1 MAIQTGKQPIT
12 FLTAAAILS
21 LSLVVNLPGLAISPM
36 LGTLQK
42 VFPDTTETEQQ
53 LLTVLPNL
61 LIIPFVLL
69 SGRLS
74 LSRHKIL
81 TVVLGLAIFLACG
94 IIYMFADSMM
104 ALIIVS
110 CLLGCGAGLIIPFS
124 TGFIADV
131 FNGKYRMKVMG
142 LQSGISNLTVVA
154 ATFIVGWLCE
164 DVIHWHLPFLVYLV
178 AIIPLL
184 MTFGLKGIPK
194 GDLTSQ
200 SHPTV
205 FSEAPQIARSAVE
218 DAETVALK
226 ARQMA
231 DRALQG
237 TGEGD
242 ILPADATYDEAASQH
257 PAKKLPKI
265 VKGFFIGRIWSVIG
279 VYFFISYS
287 TMAIDYYVSYLDQM
301 KGWSTEITGT
311 ITSLFFLFIFLPGF
325 LLPYIVKGL
334 KATTF
339 WVCAILMAAGLGIY
353 AFFDH
358 PFMLCVGAI
367 LAGGG
372 YGVLQPLIYDKASR
386 TVNNPAKAT
395 LALAFVLTANYLSI
409 VAVPFIIDGARAI
422 FHAGDSATFPFLFNF
437 ILAAAFAVLA
447 FIAQRSFAFG
457 VRKDYYEAAPKK
469 QQ

>member
-1 MAIQTGKQPIT
+1 
-12 FLTAAAILS
+12 
-21 LSLVVNLPGLAISPM
+21 M
-36 LGTLQK
+36 LGTLSK
-42 VFPDTTETEQQ
+42 VFPNTTETEQQ

-74 LSRHKIL
+74 LSRHKVL
-81 TVVLGLAIFLACG
+81 TVILGLIIFFACG
-94 IIYMFADSMM
+94 LIYFFANSMTE
-104 ALIIVS
+104 LIVIS

-131 FNGKYRMKVMG
+131 FTDKYRMKVMG
-142 LQSGISNLTVVA
+142 LQSGISNMTVVA
-154 ATFIVGWLCE
+154 ATFIVGWLCK
-164 DVIHWHLPFLVYLV
+164 DTFHWHLPFLVYMV

-184 MTFGLKGIPK
+184 MTLGLKGIPSA
-194 GDLTSQ
+194 DLLSKD
-200 SHPTV
+200 HPTV
-205 FSEAPQIARSAVE
+205 YSEAPQIAKEAIE
-218 DAETVALK
+218 DAMNVSTQAQ
-226 ARQMA
+226 QMA
-231 DRALQG
+231 QRALQG
-237 TGEGD
+237 TGSDD
-242 ILPADATYDEAASQH
+242 ILPSDAIVNPTASNH

-265 VKGFFIGRIWSVIG
+265 VKGFFVSRIWSVIG
-279 VYFFISYS
+279 VYFFISFS
-287 TMAIDYYVSYLDQM
+287 TMAIDYYVSYLVQA
-301 KGWSTEITGT
+301 KGWSTELTGT

-339 WVCAILMAAGLGIY
+339 WVCSVLMALGLGAY

-358 PFMLCVGAI
+358 PFMLCLGAI

-386 TVNNPAKAT
+386 TVNNPSKAT

-409 VAVPFIIDGARAI
+409 VAVPFIIDGASAI
-422 FHAGDSATFPFLFNF
+422 FHAQHSETFPFLFNF

-447 FIAQRSFAFG
+447 FVCQKTFAFG
-457 VRKDYYEAAPKK
+457 VRKDYYTQESKK
-469 QQ
+469 NS

>member
-1 MAIQTGKQPIT
+1 MAIQTGKQPVT
-12 FLTAAAILS
+12 FITAAAILS

-36 LGTLQK
+36 LGTLSK
-42 VFPDTTETEQQ
+42 VFPHTTETEQQ

-81 TVVLGLAIFLACG
+81 TVVLGLAIFFACG
-94 IIYMFADSMM
+94 ILYMFANSMTY
-104 ALIIVS
+104 LIIIS

-131 FNGKYRMKVMG
+131 FANKYRMKVMG

-154 ATFIVGWLCE
+154 ATFIVGWLCK
-164 DVIHWHLPFLVYLV
+164 DTFHWHLPFLVYLV

-184 MTFGLKGIPK
+184 MTFGLHGIPSA
-194 GDLTSQ
+194 DLLAK

-205 FSEAPQIARSAVE
+205 YSEAPQIAHEAVA
-218 DAETVALK
+218 DAEKVAQE
-226 ARQMA
+226 AQEMA
-231 DRALQG
+231 KRAA
-237 TGEGD
+237 EGIGQTD
-242 ILPADATYDEAASQH
+242 ILQEKTINPQASTH
-257 PAKKLPKI
+257 PATKLPKI
-265 VKGFFIGRIWSVIG
+265 IKGFFIGRIWSVIG

-287 TMAIDYYVSYLDQM
+287 TMAIDYYVSYLVQS
-301 KGWSTEITGT
+301 KGWSTELTGT

-339 WVCAILMAAGLGIY
+339 WVCAILMALGLGAY

-358 PFMLCVGAI
+358 PFMLCLGAI

-409 VAVPFIIDGARAI
+409 VAVPFIIDGAAAI
-422 FHAGDSATFPFLFNF
+422 FHARHAETFPFLFNF
-437 ILAAAFAVLA
+437 ILAAGFAILA
-447 FIAQRSFAFG
+447 FICQRRFAFG
-457 VRKDYYEAAPKK
+457 VRKEYYEN
-469 QQ
+469 

>member
-36 LGTLQK
+36 LGTLEK
-42 VFPDTTETEQQ
+42 VFPNSTETEQQ

-81 TVVLGLAIFLACG
+81 TVIVGLVIFFACG
-94 IIYMFADSMM
+94 IVYLFANSMTS
-104 ALIIVS
+104 LIIVS

-131 FNGKYRMKVMG
+131 FSGKYRMRVMG

-164 DVIHWHLPFLVYLV
+164 DALHWHLPFLVYLV
-178 AIIPLL
+178 AIVPLL
-184 MTFGLKGIPK
+184 MVFGLKDIPSA
-194 GDLTSQ
+194 DLLAQ

-205 FSEAPQIARSAVE
+205 FTKAPAIAQEAVT
-218 DAETVALK
+218 DATKVAQE
-226 ARQMA
+226 AQQMA
-231 DRALQG
+231 ARAAEG
-237 TGEGD
+237 TGQVD
-242 ILPADATYDEAASQH
+242 ISTAEASTVQGSQH
-257 PAKKLPKI
+257 PAQKLEKE
-265 VKGFFIGRIWSVIG
+265 VNGFFVGRIWGVIG
-279 VYFFISYS
+279 VYFFISYA
-287 TMAIDYYVSYLDQM
+287 TMAIDYYVSYLCEA
-301 KGWSTEITGT
+301 KGWSSSLTGT

-339 WVCAILMAAGLGIY
+339 WVCAVLMAAGLGIY

-358 PFMLCVGAI
+358 PFMLCLGAV

-386 TVNNPAKAT
+386 TVANPAKAT

-409 VAVPFIIDGARAI
+409 VAVPFIIDFARDI
-422 FHAGDSATFPFLFNF
+422 FHAQTSETFPFLFNF

-447 FIAQRSFAFG
+447 FVAQRTFAFG
-457 VRKDYYEAAPKK
+457 VRKDYYES
-469 QQ
+469 

>member
-1 MAIQTGKQPIT
+1 MAIQTGRQPVT
-12 FLTAAAILS
+12 FMTAAAILS

-36 LGTLQK
+36 LGTLEK
-42 VFPDTTETEQQ
+42 VFPGTSETEQQ

-74 LSRHKIL
+74 LSKHKIL
-81 TVVLGLAIFLACG
+81 TVVVGLIIFFLCG
-94 IIYMFADSMM
+94 IIYLFANSMLS
-104 ALIIVS
+104 LIIIS

-131 FNGKYRMKVMG
+131 FADKYRMKVMG

-164 DVIHWHLPFLVYLV
+164 DTFHWHLPFLVYLV

-184 MTFGLKGIPK
+184 MTFGLKGIPSA
-194 GDLTSQ
+194 DLLAK

-205 FSEAPQIARSAVE
+205 FSKAPSIANQAVSDAQKVAQEAQEMAQRAEQGLGAADIISENAPNPSSSA
-218 DAETVALK
+218 
-226 ARQMA
+226 
-231 DRALQG
+231 
-237 TGEGD
+237 
-242 ILPADATYDEAASQH
+242 H
-257 PAKKLPKI
+257 PAKKLEKVI
-265 VKGFFIGRIWSVIG
+265 NGFFVGRIWGVIG
-279 VYFFISYS
+279 VYFFISYA
-287 TMAIDYYVSYLDQM
+287 TMAVDYYVSYLVQS
-301 KGWSTEITGT
+301 KGWSSELSGT

-325 LLPYIVKGL
+325 LLPYIVKAL

-339 WVCAILMAAGLGIY
+339 WVCAILMALGLGIY

-386 TVNNPAKAT
+386 TVTNPAKAT

-422 FHAGDSATFPFLFNF
+422 FHAENSETFPFLFNF
-437 ILAAAFAVLA
+437 ILAAGFAVLA

-457 VRKDYYEAAPKK
+457 VRKDYYES
-469 QQ
+469 

>member
-1 MAIQTGKQPIT
+1 MAIQTGKQPVT

-36 LGTLQK
+36 LGTLSK
-42 VFPDTTETEQQ
+42 VFPNTTETEQQ

-74 LSRHKIL
+74 LSRHKVL
-81 TVVLGLAIFLACG
+81 TVVLGLSIFLACG
-94 IIYMFADSMM
+94 IIYFFANSMM
-104 ALIIVS
+104 ALIVIS

-131 FNGKYRMKVMG
+131 FADKYRMKVMG

-154 ATFIVGWLCE
+154 ATFLVGWLCK
-164 DVIHWHLPFLVYLV
+164 DTLHWHLPFLVYVV

-184 MTFGLKGIPK
+184 MTFGLRGIPSA
-194 GDLTSQ
+194 DLLSRD
-200 SHPTV
+200 HPTV
-205 FSEAPQIARSAVE
+205 FSEAPHIADVAVA
-218 DAETVALK
+218 DAQKVAQNAIL
-226 ARQMA
+226 MA
-231 DRALQG
+231 QRAKEG

-242 ILPADATYDEAASQH
+242 IIDADVKVDPASSQH
-257 PAKKLPKI
+257 PAKKLPKQ
-265 VKGFFIGRIWSVIG
+265 VNGFFVGRIWSVIG
-279 VYFFISYS
+279 VYFFISYA
-287 TMAIDYYVSYLDQM
+287 TMAIDYYVSYLVEA
-301 KGWSTEITGT
+301 KGWSTELTGT
-311 ITSLFFLFIFLPGF
+311 ITSIFFLFIFLPGF

-334 KATTF
+334 KGTTF
-339 WVCAILMAAGLGIY
+339 WVCALLMALGLGAY

-358 PFMLCVGAI
+358 PFMLCVGAV

-409 VAVPFIIDGARAI
+409 VAVPFIIDGAAAI
-422 FHAGDSATFPFLFNF
+422 FHAQHSQVFPFLFNF
-437 ILAAAFAVLA
+437 ILAAGFAVLA

-457 VRKDYYEAAPKK
+457 VRKDYYETKS
-469 QQ
+469 

>member
-36 LGTLQK
+36 LGTLEK
-42 VFPDTTETEQQ
+42 VFPNSTETEQQ

-81 TVVLGLAIFLACG
+81 TVIVGLAIFFACG
-94 IIYMFADSMM
+94 VIYLFANSMTS
-104 ALIIVS
+104 LIVIS

-131 FNGKYRMKVMG
+131 FADKYRMKVMG

-164 DVIHWHLPFLVYLV
+164 DTLHWHLPFLVYLV

-184 MTFGLKGIPK
+184 MTFGLKGIPSA
-194 GDLTSQ
+194 DLLAR

-205 FSEAPQIARSAVE
+205 YSKAPDIARQAVG
-218 DAETVALK
+218 DAEKVAQE
-226 ARQMA
+226 AQQMA
-231 DRALQG
+231 ARAASG
-237 TGEGD
+237 TGESD
-242 ILPADATYDEAASQH
+242 ILPPQTADPECSAH
-257 PAKKLPKI
+257 PAQKLEK
-265 VKGFFIGRIWSVIG
+265 VVNGFFVGRIWSVIG
-279 VYFFISYS
+279 VYFFISYA
-287 TMAIDYYVSYLDQM
+287 TMAIDYYVSYLCQA
-301 KGWSTEITGT
+301 KGWSTTLTGT

-339 WVCAILMAAGLGIY
+339 WVCAILMALGLGIY

-358 PFMLCVGAI
+358 PFMLCVGAV

-386 TVNNPAKAT
+386 TVTNPAKAT

-409 VAVPFIIDGARAI
+409 VAVPFIIDGARSI
-422 FHAGDSATFPFLFNF
+422 FHAGNSETFPFVFNF

-447 FIAQRSFAFG
+447 FIAQRTFAFG
-457 VRKDYYEAAPKK
+457 VRKDYYES
-469 QQ
+469 

>member
-1 MAIQTGKQPIT
+1 MAIQTGRQPVT
-12 FLTAAAILS
+12 FMTAAAILS

-36 LGTLQK
+36 LGTLEK
-42 VFPDTTETEQQ
+42 VFPGTSETEQQ

-74 LSRHKIL
+74 LSKHKIL
-81 TVVLGLAIFLACG
+81 TVVVGLIIFFLCG
-94 IIYMFADSMM
+94 IIYLFANSMLS
-104 ALIIVS
+104 LIVIS

-131 FNGKYRMKVMG
+131 FADKYRMKVMG

-164 DVIHWHLPFLVYLV
+164 DTFHWHLPFLVYLV

-184 MTFGLKGIPK
+184 MTFGLKGIPSA
-194 GDLTSQ
+194 DLLAK

-205 FSEAPQIARSAVE
+205 FSKAPSIANQAVSDAQKVAQEAQEMAQRAEQGLGAADIISENVPNPSSSA
-218 DAETVALK
+218 
-226 ARQMA
+226 
-231 DRALQG
+231 
-237 TGEGD
+237 
-242 ILPADATYDEAASQH
+242 H
-257 PAKKLPKI
+257 PAKKLEKVI
-265 VKGFFIGRIWSVIG
+265 NGFFVGRIWGVIG
-279 VYFFISYS
+279 VYFFISYA
-287 TMAIDYYVSYLDQM
+287 TMAVDYYVSYLVQS
-301 KGWSTEITGT
+301 KGWSSELSGT

-325 LLPYIVKGL
+325 LLPYIVKAL

-339 WVCAILMAAGLGIY
+339 WVCAILMALGLGIY

-386 TVNNPAKAT
+386 TVTNPAKAT

-422 FHAGDSATFPFLFNF
+422 FHAGNSETFPFLFNF
-437 ILAAAFAVLA
+437 ILAAGFAVLA

-457 VRKDYYEAAPKK
+457 VRKDYYES
-469 QQ
+469 